1 MSVGYRRFLET
12 VSKALS
18 AGTIPTEDMYDALV
32 EGLPEEEQELCEDP
46 EEVNV
51 ERFVVFMK
59 IVMRYNDALNGNT
72 DLSHEDMLYITQKSS
87 LTELPINYN
96 TLVEAWANNVYTIS
110 DALSVMLGDNAS
122 DEFSADIAAAIQE
135 LNKDESVKL
144 VMT

>member
-32 EGLPEEEQELCEDP
+32 EGLPEEEHELCEAP

-122 DEFSADIAAAIQE
+122 DEFATDIAAAIQE

>member
-12 VSKALS
+12 VSKVLS
-18 AGTIPTEDMYDALV
+18 AGTIPTEDVYDALV
-32 EGLPEEEQELCEDP
+32 DGLPEEEQELCEAP

>member
-18 AGTIPTEDMYDALV
+18 AGTIPTEDVYDALV
-32 EGLPEEEQELCEDP
+32 DGLPEGEQELCEAP

>member
-18 AGTIPTEDMYDALV
+18 AGTIPTEDVYDALV
-32 EGLPEEEQELCEDP
+32 DGLPEEEQELCEAH

-122 DEFSADIAAAIQE
+122 DEFATDIAAAIQE